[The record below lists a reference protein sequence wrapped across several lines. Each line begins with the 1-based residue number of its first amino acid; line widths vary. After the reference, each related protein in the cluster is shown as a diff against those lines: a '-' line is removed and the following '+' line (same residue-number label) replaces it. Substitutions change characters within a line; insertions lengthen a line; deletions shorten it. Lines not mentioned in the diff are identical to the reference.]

1 MISNCKR
8 GVWNLMFSILAF
20 PKARNGA
27 GMKVKPDKGTAI
39 LFYNLLEDGNGD
51 DLALHAA
58 LPVVEG
64 EKWLANFW
72 VWDAKRKG

>member
-1 MISNCKR
+1 
-8 GVWNLMFSILAF
+8 
-20 PKARNGA
+20 
-27 GMKVKPDKGTAI
+27 MKVKPAKGTAV